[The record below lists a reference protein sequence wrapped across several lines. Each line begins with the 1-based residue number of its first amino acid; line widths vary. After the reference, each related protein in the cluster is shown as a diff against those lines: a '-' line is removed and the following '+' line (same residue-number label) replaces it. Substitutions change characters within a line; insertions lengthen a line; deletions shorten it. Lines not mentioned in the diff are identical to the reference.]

1 MDATSVEISM
11 LPENAQPFY
20 AANSK
25 GWDTGLL
32 LSSPKSTPVF
42 RRRRDDRRNAP
53 SIREI
58 VTGVALVACIVALG
72 LLYVKVLTIDQRL
85 SCSTEVNPPQ
95 TRPVAT
101 ADHIATDPVADVVT
115 DAVFLSANRNQNTV
129 STISPLSGLA
139 RFVMLYIYFC
149 ISANIRLP
157 PRRIETKYITVF
169 VNIMVLIL

>member
-1 MDATSVEISM
+1 MDSTSVEISM

-32 LSSPKSTPVF
+32 LSSPISTPVF
-42 RRRRDDRRNAP
+42 RRRRDDRRINAP

-72 LLYVKVLTIDQRL
+72 LLYAKVLTIDQRL
-85 SCSTEVNPPQ
+85 SCSTEVNPQ

-129 STISPLSGLA
+129 STISPLAGQ
-139 RFVMLYIYFC
+139 V
-149 ISANIRLP
+149 
-157 PRRIETKYITVF
+157 
-169 VNIMVLIL
+169 